1 MPNSKKYSLIIRNF
15 TFGVEDSLVSTVGLL
30 AGIAFAGVDDKTIIL
45 TGVVLIFVE
54 AFSMGVGS
62 LLSEQSVEQ
71 YEEKKEV
78 SLSKP
83 AFAATVMFFSYVVAG
98 LIPLAPYVLTFG
110 NTAVWWSIGLTLLS
124 LFLLGILNAH
134 LFRVRAWKDG
144 LLTLVMGGLAV
155 GVGIAVGQIAGVVG

>member
-1 MPNSKKYSLIIRNF
+1 MVKNKKYSLIIRNF

-30 AGIAFAGVDDKTIIL
+30 AGIAFANVESDTIIL
-45 TGVVLIFVE
+45 TGIVLIFVE
-54 AFSMGVGS
+54 AFSMGIGS
-62 LLSEQSVEQ
+62 LLSEQSVEE

-83 AFAATVMFFSYVVAG
+83 AMAAVVMFFSYVIAG
-98 LIPLAPYVLTFG
+98 LIPLAPYIITFSG
-110 NTAVWWSIGLTLLS
+110 DAVWWSIGLTLIS
-124 LFLLGILNAH
+124 LFLLGIVNAH

-155 GVGIAVGQIAGVVG
+155 AVGIAVGQIAGIVR

>member
-1 MPNSKKYSLIIRNF
+1 MINRKKYSLIIRNF

-30 AGIAFAGVDDKTIIL
+30 AGIAFAGVESNTIIL
-45 TGVVLIFVE
+45 TGIVLIFVE

-71 YEEKKEV
+71 YEQKKEV

-83 AFAATVMFFSYVVAG
+83 AFAGTIMFFSYVIAG
-98 LIPLAPYVLTFG
+98 LIPLSPYIFSFG
-110 NTAVWWSIGLTLLS
+110 TNAVWWSIGLTLLS

-134 LFRVRAWKDG
+134 LFRVKAWKDG
-144 LLTLVMGGLAV
+144 LLTLIMGGLAV
-155 GVGIAVGQIAGVVG
+155 AIGIAVGQFARVLG

>member
-1 MPNSKKYSLIIRNF
+1 MINRKKYSLIIRNF

-30 AGIAFAGVDDKTIIL
+30 AGIAFAGVESETIIL

-83 AFAATVMFFSYVVAG
+83 AFAATVMFFSYVIAG

-110 NTAVWWSIGLTLLS
+110 ANAVWWSIGLTLLS

-155 GVGIAVGQIAGVVG
+155 AVGIAVGQIAGVVG

>member
-1 MPNSKKYSLIIRNF
+1 MINRQKYSLIIRNF

-30 AGIAFAGVDDKTIIL
+30 AGIAFAGVEPKTIVL

-71 YEEKKEV
+71 YEQKREV

-83 AFAATVMFFSYVVAG
+83 ALAAAIMFVSYVIAG
-98 LIPLAPYVLTFG
+98 LIPLAPYILKFG
-110 NTAVWWSIGLTLLS
+110 INAVWWSIGLTLLS

-134 LFRVRAWKDG
+134 LFRVKAWRDG

-155 GVGIAVGQIAGVVG
+155 AVGIAVGQIAGIVG